1 MPHQI
6 AGSLEKRVPTTSF
19 FFLSFQQFRSR
30 PPLRTLIC
38 ISFLLSS
45 VFYTACTI
53 YSLKE
58 YLRCNSFFFLTTRLL
73 LTIACKYAL
82 VKWSKLASETCCTV
96 GIWEPV
102 FVICD
107 STIAYYKFFRILAK
121 KYQGNNIMYI
131 IWLLLKKKKQ

>member
-1 MPHQI
+1 MPHQV
-6 AGSLEKRVPTTSF
+6 AGSLEKRVPRTSF
-19 FFLSFQQFRSR
+19 FFLSFQQFQSR

-45 VFYTACTI
+45 VFDTACTI

-58 YLRCNSFFFLTTRLL
+58 YLTCNSFFFLTRRLL

-82 VKWSKLASETCCTV
+82 VKWSRLASETCCTM

-107 STIAYYKFFRILAK
+107 STIANYKFFRILAK
-121 KYQGNNIMYI
+121 KYQGNNKLYI
-131 IWLLLKKKKQ
+131 IWPLLNKKNQ

>member
-1 MPHQI
+1 MPHQV
-6 AGSLEKRVPTTSF
+6 AGSLEKRVPRTSF
-19 FFLSFQQFRSR
+19 FFLSFQQFQSR

-45 VFYTACTI
+45 VFDTACTI

-58 YLRCNSFFFLTTRLL
+58 YLTCNSFFFLTRRLL

-82 VKWSKLASETCCTV
+82 VKWSRLASDTCCTM

-107 STIAYYKFFRILAK
+107 STIANYKFFRKLAK
-121 KYQGNNIMYI
+121 KYQGNNKMYI
-131 IWLLLKKKKQ
+131 IWPLLNKKKQ

>member
-6 AGSLEKRVPTTSF
+6 AGSLEKRVPMTSF
-19 FFLSFQQFRSR
+19 FFLSFQQFQSR

-38 ISFLLSS
+38 IYFLLSS
-45 VFYTACTI
+45 VFDTACTI

-82 VKWSKLASETCCTV
+82 VKWSKLASETFCTV

-107 STIAYYKFFRILAK
+107 STIANYKFSGYWLK
-121 KYQGNNIMYI
+121 NIKATI
-131 IWLLLKKKKQ
+131 KCTLFDCS

>member
-1 MPHQI
+1 MPHQV
-6 AGSLEKRVPTTSF
+6 AGSLEKRVPMTSF
-19 FFLSFQQFRSR
+19 FFLSFQQFQSR

-45 VFYTACTI
+45 VFDTACTI

-58 YLRCNSFFFLTTRLL
+58 YLTCNSFFFLTRRLL
-73 LTIACKYAL
+73 FTIACKYAL
-82 VKWSKLASETCCTV
+82 VKWSRLASETCCTM

-107 STIAYYKFFRILAK
+107 STIANYKFFRILAK
-121 KYQGNNIMYI
+121 KYHECTLNINI
-131 IWLLLKKKKQ
+131 S

>member
-1 MPHQI
+1 MPHQV
-6 AGSLEKRVPTTSF
+6 AGSLEKRVPMTSF
-19 FFLSFQQFRSR
+19 FFLCFQQFQSR
-30 PPLRTLIC
+30 PLLWTLIC

-45 VFYTACTI
+45 VFDTACTI

-58 YLRCNSFFFLTTRLL
+58 YLTCNSFFFLTRRLL

-82 VKWSKLASETCCTV
+82 VKRSRLASETCCTI

-107 STIAYYKFFRILAK
+107 STIANYKFFRILAK
-121 KYQGNNIMYI
+121 KYQGNNKMYI
-131 IWLLLKKKKQ
+131 IWLLLNKKKQ

>member
-1 MPHQI
+1 MPHQV
-6 AGSLEKRVPTTSF
+6 AGSLEKRVPRTSF
-19 FFLSFQQFRSR
+19 FFLSFQQFQSR

-45 VFYTACTI
+45 VFDTACTI

-58 YLRCNSFFFLTTRLL
+58 YLTCNSFFFLTRRLL

-82 VKWSKLASETCCTV
+82 VKWSRLASETCCTM

-107 STIAYYKFFRILAK
+107 STIANYKFFRILAK
-121 KYQGNNIMYI
+121 KNIKATI
-131 IWLLLKKKKQ
+131 KCTLFDCS

>member
-1 MPHQI
+1 MPHQV
-6 AGSLEKRVPTTSF
+6 AGSLEKRVPRTSF
-19 FFLSFQQFRSR
+19 FFLSFQQFQSR
-30 PPLRTLIC
+30 PPLWTLIC

-45 VFYTACTI
+45 VFDTACTI

-58 YLRCNSFFFLTTRLL
+58 YLTCNSFFFLTRRLL

-82 VKWSKLASETCCTV
+82 VKWSRLASETCCTM

-107 STIAYYKFFRILAK
+107 STIANYKFFRILAK
-121 KYQGNNIMYI
+121 EYQGNNKMYI
-131 IWLLLKKKKQ
+131 IWPLLNKKKQ

>member
-1 MPHQI
+1 MPHQV
-6 AGSLEKRVPTTSF
+6 AGSLEKRVPRTSF
-19 FFLSFQQFRSR
+19 FSLSFQQFQSR
-30 PPLRTLIC
+30 PPLWTLIS

-45 VFYTACTI
+45 VFDTACTI

-58 YLRCNSFFFLTTRLL
+58 YLTCNSFFFLTRRLL

-82 VKWSKLASETCCTV
+82 VKWSRLASETCCTM

-107 STIAYYKFFRILAK
+107 PTIANYKFFRILAK
-121 KYQGNNIMYI
+121 KYQGNNKMYI
-131 IWLLLKKKKQ
+131 IWLLLNKKKQ